1 MKRRDLRKLIIVV
14 SLIAVLV
21 IAVPGCFGKPAAAP
35 PEAPPEAPAPTPAEK
50 APSPPEVAPPE
61 PAVEEDPALRPI
73 TAFKVYDAPRDVT
86 IQEQIEQGRVV
97 IEPWELPEPA
107 TKPWK
112 IAVLFPLMNAYWLIN
127 NYGVF
132 LEADR
137 LGVETILLSA
147 GGYVNL
153 EKQLAQM
160 EDMVTLGV
168 DIILLD
174 PISYEGNN
182 ELTNWAVEEG
192 VPVICVVND
201 MNASGLL
208 SRVEVSYWEMGYQ
221 CGMGLVQDMRD
232 SGQKMATVATLPG
245 PPGAGWSI
253 AWEEGFITALDEYM
267 AERADVTIQH
277 VVTRWGDNEKAAQL
291 ILVEDVLTTY
301 GDQLHYLCGCAPAA
315 SAAVYTARAMGLEGK
330 VKIGA
335 GFQDSLCIE
344 HVRKGEIFAVPTDQA
359 VDQQRIAMGLAVMY
373 LEGRIAK
380 EDIPVAIGPVVFR
393 LTPENIGA
401 FPMGSTLEPEGY
413 EAIFE
418 YVPGETIFK
427 KFGTR

>member
-1 MKRRDLRKLIIVV
+1 MRKRDLRKLITVV
-14 SLIAVLV
+14 SLIA
-21 IAVPGCFGKPAAAP
+21 AVAIVVPLMSGCLGKPAVAP
-35 PEAPPEAPAPTPAEK
+35 PVA
-50 APSPPEVAPPE
+50 PPEVAPPVA
-61 PAVEEDPALRPI
+61 PAPEAPEKAPTPEEEYDPALRPI

-107 TKPWK
+107 TQPWK

-137 LGVETILLSA
+137 LGVHTLLLSA

-153 EKQLAQM
+153 EKQLAQT

-182 ELTNWAVEEG
+182 ELTNWAVEQG

-232 SGQKMATVATLPG
+232 SGQKMATVASLPG

-330 VKIGA
+330 VKVGS
-335 GFQDSLCIE
+335 GFPDSLTIE
-344 HVRKGEIFAVPTDQA
+344 HCRKGEIFVVPTDQA

-380 EDIPVAIGPVVFR
+380 EDIPLAIGPVVKR
-393 LTPENIGA
+393 LTPANIGG
-401 FPMGSTLEPEGY
+401 FDLGSSLEPVGY

-418 YVPGETIFK
+418 YIPGETIFK

>member
-1 MKRRDLRKLIIVV
+1 MKRRDLRKLITVV
-14 SLIAVLV
+14 SLIA
-21 IAVPGCFGKPAAAP
+21 AVAIVVPLMSGCLGRPAVAP
-35 PEAPPEAPAPTPAEK
+35 PVA
-50 APSPPEVAPPE
+50 PPEVAPPVA
-61 PAVEEDPALRPI
+61 PAPEKAPTPEEEYDPALRPI

-86 IQEQIEQGRVV
+86 VQEQIEQGRVV

-107 TKPWK
+107 TQPWK
-112 IAVLFPLMNAYWLIN
+112 IGVLFPLMNAYWLIN

-137 LGVETILLSA
+137 LGVHTLLLSA

-153 EKQLAQM
+153 ERMLAQM
-160 EDMVTLGV
+160 EDMVTTGV
-168 DIILLD
+168 DIILID

-182 ELTNWAVEEG
+182 ELTNWAVEQG
-192 VPVICVVND
+192 VPCICVVND

-208 SRVEVSYWEMGYQ
+208 SRVQVSYWEMGYQ
-221 CGMGLVQDMRD
+221 AGQGMVQDMKD
-232 SGQKMATVATLPG
+232 SGMKMATYATLPG
-245 PPGAGWSI
+245 PPGAGWSM
-253 AWEEGFITALDEYM
+253 AWEEGFNTAADEYK
-267 AERADVTIQH
+267 AERADIVLEH
-277 VVTRWGDNEKAAQL
+277 FVTRWGDNEKAAQL

-301 GDQLHYLCGCAPAA
+301 GDTLNYIAGCAPAA
-315 SAAVYTARAMGLEGK
+315 SASVYTARAMGLEGK
-330 VKIGA
+330 VKIIA

-344 HVRKGEIFAVPTDQA
+344 HVKKGEIICVPTDQA

-380 EDIPVAIGPVVFR
+380 EDIPVAMGPVVKR
-393 LTPENIGA
+393 ITPANIGA
-401 FPMGSTLEPEGY
+401 FPLESSLEPEGY

-418 YVPGETIFK
+418 YIPGETVFK